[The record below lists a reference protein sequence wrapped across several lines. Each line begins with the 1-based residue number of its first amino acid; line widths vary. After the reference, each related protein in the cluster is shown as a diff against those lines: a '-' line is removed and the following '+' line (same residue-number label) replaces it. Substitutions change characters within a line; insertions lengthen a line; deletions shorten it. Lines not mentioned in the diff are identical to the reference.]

1 MPTIRF
7 QISDPGQLILNK
19 DALKK
24 ELRLI
29 GNEVKKKTQ
38 ALIRSQASRNPHKSS
53 QPGQAPASWTG
64 NLAKLIRVQVK
75 RNKVTIT
82 DTARYA
88 TALEAGAT
96 LNNGSVVAPR
106 PYLSTV
112 LDEMRPE
119 IEKRLEA
126 VLQLT
131 MEKP

>member
-1 MPTIRF
+1 MPTVRF
-7 QISDPGQLILNK
+7 QISDPDKLVLNK
-19 DALKK
+19 AALRK

-29 GNEVKKKTQ
+29 GNEIKKKTQ
-38 ALIRSQASRNPHKSS
+38 ALIRAQASKNPHKPS

-64 NLAKLIRVQVK
+64 NLAKLIRVRVK
-75 RNKVTIT
+75 NNKVTLI

-112 LDEMRPE
+112 FDQMRPE
-119 IEKRLEA
+119 IEKRLLA